1 MLQHIINIFPVMNIL
16 PVNHKLMITLINIID
31 IIAERV

>member
-1 MLQHIINIFPVMNIL
+1 MLQHIINIF